1 MAQFTIT
8 TAALNFMEARETY
21 TFTCPDD
28 GGAVRFSGG
37 DLDGRQACGRLS
49 LAGITLMASAAT
61 LPSLIREE
69 LARRRR
75 KNAKDW
81 A

>member
-8 TAALNFMEARETY
+8 TAALNSIGERRTH

-37 DLDGRQACGRLS
+37 GLDGKQVCTRLT
-49 LAGITLMASAAT
+49 LGGITLSASAAT
-61 LPSLIREE
+61 LPNVIRRE
-69 LARRRR
+69 LARRRSD
-75 KNAKDW
+75 AK
-81 A
+81 ASA